1 MPASPHRSKRRDLRR
16 NYLLFFIESVGY
28 PLGFSLISS
37 STIIPLLLTTLGASN
52 LVVGMAPALG
62 NLGLFLPG
70 VFSAPYMERTP
81 IKKRIMVGFAL
92 IERAFILLIAAM
104 VLIWGVARPSWAII
118 GFLIAWTLSSVAAGV
133 NLPAYFAMLAKCI
146 PPEARGGLFGWGGA
160 LSGIVGVAAAEYA
173 GVVLARLAFPGNFAV
188 LFTAAAVILT
198 ASVVPLLWTREPPDQ
213 IAGEHR
219 SVRQY
224 LADAVRSA
232 GGDREYAWAV
242 AAIAAL
248 SFALAAA
255 SFYSTYAVRELGA
268 GTRDVARFTAITLGS
283 SVVGMPLLG
292 RIADRRGHKLS
303 LEITAT
309 CFAVAAVLALSAGSV
324 ESVCRDF
331 AVRDRHERR
340 LSKPE
345 PVAVGVRPDARGCP
359 HVHSLLMAG
368 PRAVPNRSAD
378 RGRAGFGP
386 RELPGDV
393 LDRTRRRGDLSC
405 GAGNCRP
412 GAQAQVAWHKQHHG
426 QHHSQ
431 RQRHRQ

>member
-1 MPASPHRSKRRDLRR
+1 LPASPPRSKRRDLKR
-16 NYLLFFIESVGY
+16 NYLLFFVESVGY

-52 LVVGMAPALG
+52 VVVGMAPALG

-81 IKKRIMVGFAL
+81 IKKRIMVSFAL
-92 IERAFILLIAAM
+92 VERAFILLIAVM
-104 VLIWGVARPSWAII
+104 VLIWGSARPSWAIL
-118 GFLIAWTLSSVAAGV
+118 GFLIAWTLSNVAAGV

-146 PPEARGGLFGWGGA
+146 PPDARGGLFGWGGA

-173 GVVLARLAFPGNFAV
+173 GVVLTSLAFPGNFAL
-188 LFTAAAVILT
+188 LFTAAAVVLT
-198 ASVVPLLWTREPPDQ
+198 ASVIPLLWTREPPDQ

-224 LADAVRSA
+224 LSDAIRSA

-242 AAIAAL
+242 ASIAAL

-268 GTRDVARFTAITLGS
+268 TTRDVARFTAITLGA

-309 CFAVAAVLALSAGSV
+309 CFAIAAVLALSAGSV
-324 ESVCRDF
+324 ESVYAVTLLSGIGMSGVSVSQNLLLSEFAPTHADVPMYIVFSWLVLAPFRTGAPIVAGLISDLASF
-331 AVRDRHERR
+331 QAMFWITLVAAATSLAVLLIAVR
-340 LSKPE
+340 E
-345 PVAVGVRPDARGCP
+345 P
-359 HVHSLLMAG
+359 
-368 PRAVPNRSAD
+368 
-378 RGRAGFGP
+378 
-386 RELPGDV
+386 
-393 LDRTRRRGDLSC
+393 
-405 GAGNCRP
+405 
-412 GAQAQVAWHKQHHG
+412 
-426 QHHSQ
+426 
-431 RQRHRQ
+431 RHR

>member
-1 MPASPHRSKRRDLRR
+1 MPASPPRSKRRDLKR
-16 NYLLFFIESVGY
+16 NYLLFFVESVGY

-52 LVVGMAPALG
+52 VVVGMAPALG

-81 IKKRIMVGFAL
+81 IKKRIMVSFAL
-92 IERAFILLIAAM
+92 VERAFILLIAVM
-104 VLIWGVARPSWAII
+104 VLIWGSARPSWAIL
-118 GFLIAWTLSSVAAGV
+118 GFLIAWTLSNVAAGV

-146 PPEARGGLFGWGGA
+146 PPDARGGLFGWGGA

-173 GVVLARLAFPGNFAV
+173 GVVLTSLAFPGNFAL
-188 LFTAAAVILT
+188 LFTAAAVVLT
-198 ASVVPLLWTREPPDQ
+198 ASVIPLLWTREPPDQ

-224 LADAVRSA
+224 LSDAIRSA

-242 AAIAAL
+242 ASIAAL

-268 GTRDVARFTAITLGS
+268 TTRDVARFTAITLGA

-303 LEITAT
+303 LEITAI
-309 CFAVAAVLALSAGSV
+309 CFAIAAVLALSAGSV
-324 ESVCRDF
+324 ESVYAVTLLSGIGMSGVSVSQNLLLSEFAPTHADVPMYIVFSWLVLAPFRTGAPIVAGLISDLASF
-331 AVRDRHERR
+331 QAMFWITLVAAATSLAVLLIAVR
-340 LSKPE
+340 E
-345 PVAVGVRPDARGCP
+345 P
-359 HVHSLLMAG
+359 
-368 PRAVPNRSAD
+368 
-378 RGRAGFGP
+378 
-386 RELPGDV
+386 
-393 LDRTRRRGDLSC
+393 
-405 GAGNCRP
+405 
-412 GAQAQVAWHKQHHG
+412 
-426 QHHSQ
+426 
-431 RQRHRQ
+431 RHR

>member
-1 MPASPHRSKRRDLRR
+1 MPASPRRSKRRDLRKD
-16 NYLLFFIESVGY
+16 YLLFFIESVGY

-52 LVVGMAPALG
+52 VVVGMAPALG

-92 IERAFILLIAAM
+92 IERAFILVIAAM
-104 VLIWGVARPSWAII
+104 VLIWGVGRPSWAIM
-118 GFLIAWTLSSVAAGV
+118 GFLVAWTLSNVAAGV

-173 GVVLARLAFPGNFAV
+173 GVVLATLAFPGNFAI
-188 LFTAAAVILT
+188 LLAAAAVILT

-213 IAGEHR
+213 TAGEHR

-224 LADAVRSA
+224 LADAIRSA

-268 GTRDVARFTAITLGS
+268 GTRDVARFTAITLGA

-309 CFAVAAVLALSAGSV
+309 CFTVAAVLALFAGSV
-324 ESVCRDF
+324 ESVYAVVLLSGIGMSGVSVSQNLLLSEFAPTHADVPMYIVFSWLVLAPFRTGAPIVAGLISDIASF
-331 AVRDRHERR
+331 HSMFWIALAAAATSLVVLVTAVR
-340 LSKPE
+340 E
-345 PVAVGVRPDARGCP
+345 P
-359 HVHSLLMAG
+359 
-368 PRAVPNRSAD
+368 
-378 RGRAGFGP
+378 
-386 RELPGDV
+386 
-393 LDRTRRRGDLSC
+393 
-405 GAGNCRP
+405 
-412 GAQAQVAWHKQHHG
+412 
-426 QHHSQ
+426 
-431 RQRHRQ
+431 RHR

>member
-1 MPASPHRSKRRDLRR
+1 LPASPHRSKRRDLRQ

-52 LVVGMAPALG
+52 VVVGMVPALG

-104 VLIWGVARPSWAII
+104 VLVWGVARPSWAII
-118 GFLIAWTLSSVAAGV
+118 GFLIAWTLSNVAAGV

-160 LSGIVGVAAAEYA
+160 LSGVVGVAAAEYA
-173 GVVLARLAFPGNFAV
+173 GVVLASLAFPGNFAL

-213 IAGEHR
+213 IAGERR

-224 LADAVRSA
+224 LADAIRSA

-242 AAIAAL
+242 AAIAVL

-268 GTRDVARFTAITLGS
+268 GTRDVARFTAITLGA

-324 ESVCRDF
+324 ESMYVVTLLSGIGMSGISVSQNLLLSEFAPTHADVPMYIVFSWLVLAPFRTGAPIVAGLVSDLASF
-331 AVRDRHERR
+331 HAMFWIALVAAATSLAVLVIAVR
-340 LSKPE
+340 E
-345 PVAVGVRPDARGCP
+345 P
-359 HVHSLLMAG
+359 
-368 PRAVPNRSAD
+368 
-378 RGRAGFGP
+378 
-386 RELPGDV
+386 
-393 LDRTRRRGDLSC
+393 
-405 GAGNCRP
+405 
-412 GAQAQVAWHKQHHG
+412 
-426 QHHSQ
+426 
-431 RQRHRQ
+431 RHR

>member
-1 MPASPHRSKRRDLRR
+1 MPASPLRSKRRDLRK
-16 NYLLFFIESVGY
+16 NYLLFFVESVGY

-52 LVVGMAPALG
+52 VVVGMAPALG

-81 IKKRIMVGFAL
+81 IKKRIMVAFAL
-92 IERAFILLIAAM
+92 VERAFILLIAVM
-104 VLIWGVARPSWAII
+104 VLIWGSARPSWAIM
-118 GFLIAWTLSSVAAGV
+118 GFLIAWTLSNVAAGV
-133 NLPAYFAMLAKCI
+133 NLPAYFAMLTKCI

-160 LSGIVGVAAAEYA
+160 LSGIVGVVAAEYA
-173 GVVLARLAFPGNFAV
+173 GVVLTSLAFPGNFAL
-188 LFTAAAVILT
+188 LFTAAAVVLT

-224 LADAVRSA
+224 LADAIRSA
-232 GGDREYAWAV
+232 GGDREYAWAI
-242 AAIAAL
+242 ASIAAL

-268 GTRDVARFTAITLGS
+268 TTRDVARFTAITLGA

-309 CFAVAAVLALSAGSV
+309 CFAIAAVLALVAGSV
-324 ESVCRDF
+324 ESVYAVTLLSGIGMSGVSVSQNLLLSEFAPRHADVPMYIVF
-331 AVRDRHERR
+331 SWLVLAPFRTGAPIVAGLVSDLASFHAMFWIALVAAATSLAVLVVAVR
-340 LSKPE
+340 E
-345 PVAVGVRPDARGCP
+345 P
-359 HVHSLLMAG
+359 
-368 PRAVPNRSAD
+368 
-378 RGRAGFGP
+378 
-386 RELPGDV
+386 
-393 LDRTRRRGDLSC
+393 
-405 GAGNCRP
+405 
-412 GAQAQVAWHKQHHG
+412 
-426 QHHSQ
+426 
-431 RQRHRQ
+431 RHR

>member
-1 MPASPHRSKRRDLRR
+1 LPASPHRSKRRDLRK

-52 LVVGMAPALG
+52 VVVGMAPALG

-92 IERAFILLIAAM
+92 IERAFILLIAGM
-104 VLIWGVARPSWAII
+104 VLIWGVARPSWAIV
-118 GFLIAWTLSSVAAGV
+118 GFLISWTLSNVAAGV

-160 LSGIVGVAAAEYA
+160 VSGIVGVAAAEYA
-173 GVVLARLAFPGNFAV
+173 GVVLASLAFPGNFAL
-188 LFTAAAVILT
+188 LFTAAAVVLT
-198 ASVVPLLWTREPPDQ
+198 ASVVPLLWTREPPDP

-219 SVRQY
+219 SVKQY

-268 GTRDVARFTAITLGS
+268 GTRDVARFTAITLGA

-309 CFAVAAVLALSAGSV
+309 CFAIAAALALSAGSV
-324 ESVCRDF
+324 ESVYAVILLSGIGMSGVSVSQNLLLSEFAPTHADVPMYIVFSWLVLAPFRTGAPIVAGLVSDLASF
-331 AVRDRHERR
+331 HAMFWIALVAAATSLAVLVIAVR
-340 LSKPE
+340 E
-345 PVAVGVRPDARGCP
+345 P
-359 HVHSLLMAG
+359 
-368 PRAVPNRSAD
+368 
-378 RGRAGFGP
+378 
-386 RELPGDV
+386 
-393 LDRTRRRGDLSC
+393 
-405 GAGNCRP
+405 
-412 GAQAQVAWHKQHHG
+412 
-426 QHHSQ
+426 
-431 RQRHRQ
+431 RHR

>member
-1 MPASPHRSKRRDLRR
+1 LPASPHRSKRRDLRK

-52 LVVGMAPALG
+52 VVVGMAPALG

-81 IKKRIMVGFAL
+81 IKKRIMVGFGL
-92 IERAFILLIAAM
+92 LERAFILLIAAM

-173 GVVLARLAFPGNFAV
+173 GVVLAGLAFPGNFAV

-309 CFAVAAVLALSAGSV
+309 CFAVAAVLALFAGSV
-324 ESVCRDF
+324 ESVYAVTLLSGIGMSGVSVSQNLLLSEFAPTHADVPMYIVFSWLVLAPFRTGAPIVAGLVSDLASF
-331 AVRDRHERR
+331 RAMFWIALVAAATSLAVLVIAVR
-340 LSKPE
+340 E
-345 PVAVGVRPDARGCP
+345 P
-359 HVHSLLMAG
+359 
-368 PRAVPNRSAD
+368 
-378 RGRAGFGP
+378 
-386 RELPGDV
+386 
-393 LDRTRRRGDLSC
+393 
-405 GAGNCRP
+405 
-412 GAQAQVAWHKQHHG
+412 
-426 QHHSQ
+426 
-431 RQRHRQ
+431 RHR

>member
-1 MPASPHRSKRRDLRR
+1 MLASPHRSKRRDLRK
-16 NYLLFFIESVGY
+16 NCLLFFIESVGY

-52 LVVGMAPALG
+52 VVVGMAPALG

-104 VLIWGVARPSWAII
+104 VLIWGVARPSWAIM
-118 GFLIAWTLSSVAAGV
+118 GFLIAWTLSNVAAGV

-173 GVVLARLAFPGNFAV
+173 GVVLASLAFPGNFAL

-198 ASVVPLLWTREPPDQ
+198 ASVVPLLWTREPPDK
-213 IAGEHR
+213 ITDERR

-224 LADAVRSA
+224 LADAIRSA

-242 AAIAAL
+242 TAIAAL

-268 GTRDVARFTAITLGS
+268 RTRDVARFTAITLGA
-283 SVVGMPLLG
+283 SVVGMPFLG

-309 CFAVAAVLALSAGSV
+309 CFTIAAILAFFAGSV
-324 ESVCRDF
+324 KSMYAVTLLSGIGMSGVSVSQNLLLSEFAPTHADVPMYIVFSWLVLAPFRTGAPIVAGLVSDLANF
-331 AVRDRHERR
+331 HAMFWIALVAAATSLAVLVVAVR
-340 LSKPE
+340 E
-345 PVAVGVRPDARGCP
+345 P
-359 HVHSLLMAG
+359 
-368 PRAVPNRSAD
+368 
-378 RGRAGFGP
+378 
-386 RELPGDV
+386 
-393 LDRTRRRGDLSC
+393 
-405 GAGNCRP
+405 
-412 GAQAQVAWHKQHHG
+412 
-426 QHHSQ
+426 
-431 RQRHRQ
+431 RHR

>member
-1 MPASPHRSKRRDLRR
+1 MPASPHRSKRRDLRQ

-52 LVVGMAPALG
+52 VVVGMAPALG

-70 VFSAPYMERTP
+70 VFSAPYLERTP

-92 IERAFILLIAAM
+92 IERAFILLIAGM
-104 VLIWGVARPSWAII
+104 VLIWGVARPSWAVV
-118 GFLIAWTLSSVAAGV
+118 GFLISWTLSNVAAGV

-160 LSGIVGVAAAEYA
+160 VSGIVGVAAAESA
-173 GVVLARLAFPGNFAV
+173 GVVLASLAFPGNFAL

-224 LADAVRSA
+224 LADAIRSA

-309 CFAVAAVLALSAGSV
+309 CFAVAAVLALFAGSV
-324 ESVCRDF
+324 ESVYAVTLLSGIGMSGVSVSQNLLLSEFAPTHADVPMYIVFSWLVLAPFRTGAPIVAGLVSDLASF
-331 AVRDRHERR
+331 RAMFWIALVAAAISLAVLVMAVR
-340 LSKPE
+340 E
-345 PVAVGVRPDARGCP
+345 P
-359 HVHSLLMAG
+359 
-368 PRAVPNRSAD
+368 
-378 RGRAGFGP
+378 
-386 RELPGDV
+386 
-393 LDRTRRRGDLSC
+393 
-405 GAGNCRP
+405 
-412 GAQAQVAWHKQHHG
+412 
-426 QHHSQ
+426 
-431 RQRHRQ
+431 RHR

>member
-1 MPASPHRSKRRDLRR
+1 MPASPHRSKRRDLRQ

-52 LVVGMAPALG
+52 VVVGMAPALG

-104 VLIWGVARPSWAII
+104 VLIWGVGRPSWAIM
-118 GFLIAWTLSSVAAGV
+118 GFLVAWTLSNVAAGV

-160 LSGIVGVAAAEYA
+160 LSGVVGVAAAEYA
-173 GVVLARLAFPGNFAV
+173 GVVLASLAFPGNFAL

-213 IAGEHR
+213 IAGERR

-224 LADAVRSA
+224 LADAIRSA

-242 AAIAAL
+242 AAIAVL

-268 GTRDVARFTAITLGS
+268 GTRDVARFTAITLGA

-324 ESVCRDF
+324 ESMYVVTLLSGIGMSGISVSQNLLLSEFAPTHADVPMYIVFSWLVLAPFRTGAPIVAGLVSDLASF
-331 AVRDRHERR
+331 HAMFWIALVAAATSLAVLVIAVR
-340 LSKPE
+340 E
-345 PVAVGVRPDARGCP
+345 P
-359 HVHSLLMAG
+359 
-368 PRAVPNRSAD
+368 
-378 RGRAGFGP
+378 
-386 RELPGDV
+386 
-393 LDRTRRRGDLSC
+393 
-405 GAGNCRP
+405 
-412 GAQAQVAWHKQHHG
+412 
-426 QHHSQ
+426 
-431 RQRHRQ
+431 RHR

>member
-16 NYLLFFIESVGY
+16 DYLLFFIESVGY

-81 IKKRIMVGFAL
+81 IKKRIMVGFGL
-92 IERAFILLIAAM
+92 LERAFILLIAAM

-173 GVVLARLAFPGNFAV
+173 GVVLAELAFPGNFAV

-309 CFAVAAVLALSAGSV
+309 CFAVAAVLALSAGAV
-324 ESVCRDF
+324 ESVYAVTLLSGIGMSGVSVSQNLLLSEFAPTHADVPMYIAFSWLVLAPFRTGAPIVAGLVSDLASF
-331 AVRDRHERR
+331 HAMFWIALVAAAISLAVLVMAVR
-340 LSKPE
+340 E
-345 PVAVGVRPDARGCP
+345 P
-359 HVHSLLMAG
+359 
-368 PRAVPNRSAD
+368 
-378 RGRAGFGP
+378 
-386 RELPGDV
+386 
-393 LDRTRRRGDLSC
+393 
-405 GAGNCRP
+405 
-412 GAQAQVAWHKQHHG
+412 
-426 QHHSQ
+426 
-431 RQRHRQ
+431 RHR

>member
-1 MPASPHRSKRRDLRR
+1 MPASPHRSKRRDLRK

-52 LVVGMAPALG
+52 VVVGMAPALG

-92 IERAFILLIAAM
+92 IERAFILLIAAI
-104 VLIWGVARPSWAII
+104 VLIWGIARPSWAIV
-118 GFLIAWTLSSVAAGV
+118 GFLAAWTLSNVAAGV

-160 LSGIVGVAAAEYA
+160 LSGVVGVAAAEYA
-173 GVVLARLAFPGNFAV
+173 GMVLATLAFPGNFAL

-213 IAGEHR
+213 IADERR

-268 GTRDVARFTAITLGS
+268 GTRDVARFTAITLGA

-309 CFAVAAVLALSAGSV
+309 CFAVAAVLALFAGSV
-324 ESVCRDF
+324 ESIYAVTLLSGIGMSGVSVSQNLLLSEFAPTHADVPMYIVFSWLVLAPFRTGAPIVAGLVSDLASF
-331 AVRDRHERR
+331 HAMFWIALVAAATSLAVLVMAVR
-340 LSKPE
+340 E
-345 PVAVGVRPDARGCP
+345 P
-359 HVHSLLMAG
+359 
-368 PRAVPNRSAD
+368 
-378 RGRAGFGP
+378 
-386 RELPGDV
+386 
-393 LDRTRRRGDLSC
+393 
-405 GAGNCRP
+405 
-412 GAQAQVAWHKQHHG
+412 
-426 QHHSQ
+426 
-431 RQRHRQ
+431 RHR